1 MECLVSRATRV
12 CPECLEL
19 REKLDLQAFMVRLE
33 TRETEVKRDWLVETE
48 RGDKRVMPVVMD
60 LTAKLVWLAWR
71 EIVDSQVKFFSR
83 SSNFLNYKCS
93 IIKTGLPGTSGLNG
107 LMGQKGDTG
116 PPGFVPPID
125 IYAPEKG
132 SQGNV
137 TSQKSN

>member
-1 MECLVSRATRV
+1 M
-12 CPECLEL
+12 
-19 REKLDLQAFMVRLE
+19 F
-33 TRETEVKRDWLVETE
+33 
-48 RGDKRVMPVVMD
+48 
-60 LTAKLVWLAWR
+60 
-71 EIVDSQVKFFSR
+71 
-83 SSNFLNYKCS
+83 NY
-93 IIKTGLPGTSGLNG
+93 KTGLPGTSGLNG